1 LRKKKYAKEKTGLLR
16 RRLLAMTTYVDT
28 IVIARGFI
36 PKQSRL
42 FLLLCVS
49 ATETS

>member
-1 LRKKKYAKEKTGLLR
+1 
-16 RRLLAMTTYVDT
+16 MTAYVDT

-36 PKQSRL
+36 PKQSCL

-49 ATETS
+49 ATETI